1 MTKLRGGTAE
11 LRVQCGRWIGL
22 KREDRICGQCGLRE
36 VKDVEQFVLRCGG
49 LVRESEVLLKRMAE
63 VTVRF
68 EERGDEGCRDL
79 KAGKA
84 IECMRRK
91 RLCATE

>member
-1 MTKLRGGTAE
+1 M
-11 LRVQCGRWIGL
+11 VDVIGVN
-22 KREDRICGQCGLRE
+22 REDRICGQCGLRE
-36 VKDVEQFVLRCGG
+36 VEDVEHFVLRCGG
-49 LVRESEVLLKRMAE
+49 LVREREMLLKRMAE
-63 VTVRF
+63 VIAGF
-68 EERGDEGCRDL
+68 EERGDEGCRDM